1 MIHYARFDKAYY
13 VREGVL
19 YPLDDDEFIFLASQN
34 NCKVK
39 VTSISDDYYIN
50 GLLTLVH
57 FRYIFQRCEWWKN
70 LIDIV

>member
-19 YPLDDDEFIFLASQN
+19 YPLDDDEFIFLVSQN

-50 GLLTLVH
+50 GILRLVH